1 MENPELDFLQ
11 YLLTRFM
18 AMQDIDPEKC
28 TVKELMDS
36 LLQELTPIGGG

>member
-11 YLLTRFM
+11 YLLNRFI
-18 AMQDIDPEKC
+18 AMEDIVPEKC
-28 TVKELMDS
+28 TVQELQAR